1 MSLQDEFNQLVGLI
15 VMDPLRGT
23 RDFDPEGQKIIDLAE
38 KNNLHLHWIKAEEND
53 GGMFMCTVQAAH
65 ISITKEGVP
74 TDKQPWGWRVL
85 AINVD

>member
-38 KNNLHLHWIKAEEND
+38 KNNLHLHWI
-53 GGMFMCTVQAAH
+53 
-65 ISITKEGVP
+65 
-74 TDKQPWGWRVL
+74 
-85 AINVD
+85 